1 MNEKLYISP
10 GNPLKSIVQISITL
24 LSKWAMMRRG
34 WDEEVG
40 RNRISS
46 RKNDDEGNNVIR
58 WLCWWHNKRLTN
70 WSQIVMLSLNYSSM
84 FAHSYLHR
92 ENATLSTAPAFL
104 SPSRFS
110 QTSSPRPPP
119 LSTSSTQCFS
129 AKWTFVRKISTLSIF
144 STPFSHKIYIY
155 STSLAGGE
163 EVRKMLKE
171 KTREHTVGSE
181 RKSFMSSARKE
192 GEFECEKQHFCAS

>member
-1 MNEKLYISP
+1 MGDDET
-10 GNPLKSIVQISITL
+10 G
-24 LSKWAMMRRG
+24 
-34 WDEEVG
+34 EEVG

-92 ENATLSTAPAFL
+92 ENATLSISA
-104 SPSRFS
+104 SFS
-110 QTSSPRPPP
+110 LPISIFSDFFTPPRPPP
-119 LSTSSTQCFS
+119 LSTFSTQCFS
-129 AKWTFVRKISTLSIF
+129 AKWTFVGKISTLSIF

-181 RKSFMSSARKE
+181 RKSFMSSERKRANLNAKNNIFALPNPQQLWS
-192 GEFECEKQHFCAS
+192 GILVEKS